1 MGIIIMGE
9 TGSGKTTTGKIL
21 ANKIDFGLYEIGHE
35 VKKVYLERIQIDNQE
50 NDLKNEKGYTTTN
63 QRLKFTDD
71 IVKKYGNDYY
81 VNRILERQG
90 TENIIIVG
98 ARSMAEIIAIKNKI
112 KFPFFVLLTC
122 SEDEIIR
129 RFIKRESQ
137 FMTSEEAMKIFG
149 ERKAREEK
157 WGVEDLTSQ
166 ANMTISTENKEPTV
180 IANTILSEYIEFLR
194 KQQENNKNIKHE
206 EFER

>member
-21 ANKIDFGLYEIGHE
+21 AANSGLGLYEIGHE
-35 VKKVYLERIQIDNQE
+35 VKQVYLEKIQADN
-50 NDLKNEKGYTTTN
+50 LYNEKDFTTTN

-81 VNRILERQG
+81 VNRILEKQDN
-90 TENIIIVG
+90 ENIIIIGV
-98 ARSMAEIIAIKNKI
+98 RSMAEIRAIKNKI

-122 SEDEIIR
+122 PEDEIVK
-129 RFIKRESQ
+129 RFVKRESA
-137 FMTSEEAMKIFG
+137 FMTEEEAIKIFS

-157 WGVEDLTSQ
+157 WGTEDILSQ
-166 ANMTISTENKEPTV
+166 ANITLSTENQQPFV
-180 IANTILSEYIEFLR
+180 IADTIMEKYIEFLR
-194 KQQENNKNIKHE
+194 KQQNIEPE
-206 EFER
+206 EIEI

>member
-21 ANKIDFGLYEIGHE
+21 ACNSGLGLYEIGHE
-35 VKKVYLERIQIDNQE
+35 VKQVYLERIQADSL
-50 NDLKNEKGYTTTN
+50 DNEKDYTTTN

-81 VNRILERQG
+81 VKRILEKQDN
-90 TENIIIVG
+90 ENIIIVG
-98 ARSMAEIIAIKNKI
+98 ARSMAEVRAIKNKI

-122 SEDEIIR
+122 SEDEIVKR
-129 RFIKRESQ
+129 SIKRESE
-137 FMTSEEAMKIFG
+137 FMTEEEAIKVFM

-157 WGVEDLTSQ
+157 WGIEDISSQ
-166 ANMTISTENKEPTV
+166 ANITISTENEQPSV
-180 IANTILSEYIEFLR
+180 IADTIMCKYIEFLR
-194 KQQENNKNIKHE
+194 EQQKKK
-206 EFER
+206 EFIQPQEIEF

>member
-206 EFER
+206 EFKR

>member
-21 ANKIDFGLYEIGHE
+21 ANNIGFGLYEIGHE
-35 VKKVYLERIQIDNQE
+35 VKKVYLERIQLDNPE
-50 NDLKNEKGYTTTN
+50 NGSKSEKDYTTTS

-71 IVKKYGNDYY
+71 IVKKCGNDYY
-81 VNRILERQG
+81 VKRILERQDN
-90 TENIIIVG
+90 ENIIIVG

-137 FMTSEEAMKIFG
+137 FMTSDEAMKIFK

-157 WGVEDLTSQ
+157 WGVEDLSSQ
-166 ANMTISTENKEPTV
+166 ANMTILTENIEPTT

-194 KQQENNKNIKHE
+194 EQKENNKNIKHE
-206 EFER
+206 EFEH

>member
-9 TGSGKTTTGKIL
+9 TGSGKTTMGKIL

-50 NDLKNEKGYTTTN
+50 NDLKNEKDYTTTN

-90 TENIIIVG
+90 TENIIIIG

-122 SEDEIIR
+122 SQNQIIR
-129 RFIKRESQ
+129 SFIVSLSL
-137 FMTSEEAMKIFG
+137 F
-149 ERKAREEK
+149 
-157 WGVEDLTSQ
+157 
-166 ANMTISTENKEPTV
+166 
-180 IANTILSEYIEFLR
+180 ILF
-194 KQQENNKNIKHE
+194 
-206 EFER
+206 

>member
-157 WGVEDLTSQ
+157 WRVEDLTSQ

-194 KQQENNKNIKHE
+194 KQQENSKSIKHE

>member
-9 TGSGKTTTGKIL
+9 TGSGKTTMGKIL

-50 NDLKNEKGYTTTN
+50 NDLKNEKDYTTTN

-90 TENIIIVG
+90 TENIIIIG

-112 KFPFFVLLTC
+112 KFPFFFFFTC
-122 SEDEIIR
+122 TKDEIIR

-137 FMTSEEAMKIFG
+137 FMTYVEAMKIFE

-166 ANMTISTENKEPTV
+166 ANMTISTEDKEPTV